1 MSCANKRMAVLFVP
15 PGIIKR
21 PNAMRQAAK
30 KRQRR
35 TQQERRESTRTALL
49 DATVH
54 CLGRD
59 GYAQTSI
66 SAIVEQAGVSRGA
79 LLHHYPTK
87 NELVANAIVHFYRQ
101 RLQRFEAQLLGADTE
116 RLSLE
121 DRLRVLKDDFETWYD
136 TALEIEVAMRT
147 NEEIAAL
154 EKEMSAADHEEMSRK
169 YEQLF
174 PEFASTGDARE
185 LVGIACYL
193 MRGLATNAGN
203 PDNERRFQMCVDM
216 LRSRQEA
223 AVPA

>member
-1 MSCANKRMAVLFVP
+1 
-15 PGIIKR
+15 
-21 PNAMRQAAK
+21 MRQAAK

-101 RLQRFEAQLLGADTE
+101 RLQRFEAQLLGADTDK
-116 RLSLE
+116 LSLE